1 MSTSTSFSWDT
12 RFKGIKALHIL
23 YLIILIEL
31 INVVCYGSFLANRG
45 YLPAPFIMDKGDTFM
60 DFYNPLFW
68 VIKDGFYTE
77 FHSIYPA
84 LNYFFLKLFSFG
96 IEPENI
102 VDSRQLR
109 EISIH
114 ISVLILGFYA
124 FIVWCVVN
132 LGEWRKI
139 NQGHQLAIFSVCLLS
154 MPILFAFERANL
166 IFLGLLFLALYL
178 NASSS
183 LWRAIFLAIL
193 VNIKP
198 YFAVF
203 LLPYLN
209 KDRFDLRFIASVAG
223 ISAFLFLSLGWLA
236 GMSVI
241 GFFSD
246 MFLFRSG
253 GQIPMVHI
261 LALPHSIDALLAPI
275 SALGRPMKSAA
286 SFHLDTLTYQYLTYF
301 TTVVGLVNKLTLL
314 ALVALV
320 VLKRMSYFELLLAS
334 FIVITNLSVA
344 TGGYILIM
352 YILLIPYLL
361 NSNEYRKY
369 LIPIVI
375 IFSTPFDW
383 IKIQALRLEPVE
395 SYLGG
400 VTLENIDFYLGI
412 GSVIRPITNYL
423 LLAWLTLSL
432 FRKYSKRI

>member
-1 MSTSTSFSWDT
+1 
-12 RFKGIKALHIL
+12 
-23 YLIILIEL
+23 
-31 INVVCYGSFLANRG
+31 
-45 YLPAPFIMDKGDTFM
+45 MDKGDTFM

-96 IEPENI
+96 VDPKNI
-102 VDSRQLR
+102 IDSRQLR
-109 EISIH
+109 EMSIH
-114 ISVLILGFYA
+114 ITALILGLYA

-132 LGEWRKI
+132 LGEWKKI
-139 NQGHQLAIFSVCLLS
+139 NQGHQLAIFSACLLS

-183 LWRAIFLAIL
+183 LWRVIFLAIL
-193 VNIKP
+193 INIKP
-198 YFAVF
+198 YFVVF

-209 KDRFDLRFIASVAG
+209 KDRFDWRFITSVAA
-223 ISAFLFLSLGWLA
+223 ISALLFLSLGWMA

-241 GFFSD
+241 GFFKD
-246 MFLFRSG
+246 TFLFRTG
-253 GQIPMVHI
+253 GQIPIVHI
-261 LALPHSIDALLAPI
+261 LALPHSLDALLAPI
-275 SALGRPMKSAA
+275 SALGRPMKSVAP
-286 SFHLDTLTYQYLTYF
+286 FHLDALTYQYLTYF
-301 TTVVGLVNKLTLL
+301 TMVVGLVNKLTLFALIVL
-314 ALVALV
+314 AL
-320 VLKRMSYFELLLAS
+320 LKRMSYFELLLAS
-334 FIVITNLSVA
+334 FILVTNFSVA

-369 LIPIVI
+369 LIPVAL
-375 IFSTPFDW
+375 IFCIPFDW
-383 IKIQALRLEPVE
+383 IKIQAIHLEPVE

-400 VTLENIDFYLGI
+400 VTLENLDFYLGI
-412 GSVIRPITNYL
+412 GSVIRPIANYL
-423 LLAWLTLSL
+423 LMAWLTFSL